1 MSIPSGMV
9 PNATLMAGRVALV
22 TGAAGGIGSAICR
35 ALAEAGA
42 RLVLVDLKSEADIQ
56 SFADSLPGDGHMAAQ
71 AAIDD
76 SSQLHELAQRVAER
90 FGTLDLLVNN
100 AGITR
105 PVPHDDLDGLD
116 DELIDAIFRVN
127 WRGSFA
133 CIRAFRRLLESGD
146 GGVVVNISSIA
157 GTTAVGSNV
166 AYCASKA
173 AIDNMTKSLARAL
186 APKVRV
192 VAIAPGWVMGEYAK
206 RMEPAYIKQQEDLTP
221 LGRLAQPED
230 VAAAVLALAT
240 TLTFTTGVTL
250 AVDGGR
256 PLR

>member
-1 MSIPSGMV
+1 MES
-9 PNATLMAGRVALV
+9 ATPMAGRVALV
-22 TGAAGGIGSAICR
+22 TGAVGGIGSAICR

-42 RLVLVDLKSEADIQ
+42 RLVLVDLRSEADIQ
-56 SFADSLPGDGHMAAQ
+56 SYADSLPGAGHMAAQ
-71 AAIDD
+71 TAIDD
-76 SSQLHELAQRVAER
+76 SNQLRSLADRIAER
-90 FGTLDLLVNN
+90 FGGLDLLVNN

-133 CIRAFRRLLESGD
+133 CIRAFRGLLESGD

-186 APKVRV
+186 APKIRV

-206 RMEPAYIKQQEDLTP
+206 RMDPAYIRQQEDLTP

-250 AVDGGR
+250 PVDGGR